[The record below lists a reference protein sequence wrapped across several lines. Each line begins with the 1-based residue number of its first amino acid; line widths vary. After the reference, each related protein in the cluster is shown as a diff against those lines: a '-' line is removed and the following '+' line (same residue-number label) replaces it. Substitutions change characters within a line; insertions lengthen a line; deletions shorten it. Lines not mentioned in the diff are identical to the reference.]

1 MKYWICMMLAL
12 MLIVPISAE
21 AADNARAW
29 LDRNTM
35 QMGETVTLNVEVE
48 GGSASQPDFSVLDS
62 DFNTLGTQSS
72 RQMSL
77 VNGSASSKTV
87 WAIGLEPR
95 HAGSLTIPAFD
106 IGSAK
111 TQPLVLVVMPAATT
125 RQGAAGDA
133 IFITVDAQPLSP
145 YVQQQIRLTVKL
157 HFSVDLSE
165 GALDEPAI
173 DSAHVQKLGRDKQYA
188 TNLNGRR
195 YQVLERNYAITPE
208 HSGALEIPGLNFRGS
223 ALDNTDPGSFFRRGR
238 AVSARSEAL
247 AIEVRGRPASWGNAP
262 WLPAQALSITDETTL
277 PDEVALGEPLTRT
290 VKLRAQG
297 LGFEQLPEL
306 EMPALAGADVYA
318 DKSETRTRD
327 DGTWLYGE
335 RTRKF
340 AVVASRLGTLVLP
353 EMRVQW
359 WDTTNDRMETA
370 VLPEHS
376 VRVVAAGTSST
387 PAGGQSSA
395 ADAISGSAAPAAST
409 TPIIYPGAAD
419 AASTQHWRL
428 LSFLFA
434 GLWLATVL
442 LWWRSRRKPPRP
454 AAAHV
459 RCTGRRWAR
468 CPSCVRARWPTWR
481 KRNAPCWAGRACT
494 IRTCAIWVSSH
505 FCCPMPINAR
515 RSSRCNAC
523 ATRETAPMAWPRI
536 WHARSARVSPG
547 FDQAKTLSRPLRCRR
562 CIRLRARQAEHFR
575 FHDGD
580 ACGTLG
586 VDSTQAARADLL
598 MNQAIVAR
606 RSSLPRT
613 GGAQRVVTA

>member
-1 MKYWICMMLAL
+1 MKFRICMMLAL

-157 HFSVDLSE
+157 HFAVDLSE

-208 HSGALEIPGLNFRGS
+208 HSGTLEIPGLNFRGS

-247 AIEVRGRPASWGNAP
+247 SIEVRGRPASWGNAP

-306 EMPALAGADVYA
+306 EMPSPAGADVYA

-340 AVVASRLGTLVLP
+340 AVVASRPGTLVLP

-409 TPIIYPGAAD
+409 TPIIYPGAAN
-419 AASTQHWRL
+419 AASAQRWRL

-442 LWWRSRRKPPRP
+442 LWWRSRRKLRAQPQRMSV
-454 AAAHV
+454 ALAGG
-459 RCTGRRWAR
+459 GRDAFLRACAMADLAEAERTLLGWAR
-468 CPSCVRARWPTWR
+468 MHNPDLRNLGELALLLSDADQCQAIQSLQRVRY
-481 KRNAPCWAGRACT
+481 AGDSADGV
-494 IRTCAIWVSSH
+494 ASH
-505 FCCPMPINAR
+505 
-515 RSSRCNAC
+515 
-523 ATRETAPMAWPRI
+523 
-536 WHARSARVSPG
+536 
-547 FDQAKTLSRPLRCRR
+547 L
-562 CIRLRARQAEHFR
+562 
-575 FHDGD
+575 
-580 ACGTLG
+580 
-586 VDSTQAARADLL
+586 ARAFRPGLAWIRPGK
-598 MNQAIVAR
+598 NVESASA
-606 RSSLPRT
+606 LPPLYPPSRKA
-613 GGAQRVVTA
+613 G

>member
-1 MKYWICMMLAL
+1 MKFRICMMLAL
-12 MLIVPISAE
+12 LLIVPISAE
-21 AADNARAW
+21 AAGSARAW

-35 QMGETVTLNVEVE
+35 QLGETVTLNVEVE

-87 WAIGLEPR
+87 WAIGLEPK

-106 IGSAK
+106 IDSAK
-111 TQPLVLVVMPAATT
+111 TQPLVLVVTPAATT

-133 IFITVDAQPLSP
+133 IFITVNAEPLSP

-208 HSGALEIPGLNFRGS
+208 HSGTLQIPGLNFRGS
-223 ALDNTDPGSFFRRGR
+223 ALDNSDPGSFFRRGR
-238 AVSARSEAL
+238 AVSARSEEL
-247 AIEVRGRPASWGNAP
+247 DIEVRGKPVAWGNAP

-290 VKLRAQG
+290 IKLRAQG

-306 EMPALAGADVYA
+306 EMPPIAGADVYA

-340 AVVASRLGTLVLP
+340 AVVASRPGTLVLP

-359 WDTTNDRMETA
+359 WDTSNDRMETA

-376 VRVVAAGTSST
+376 VRVVAAGTSSN
-387 PAGGQSSA
+387 PAAGQSSA
-395 ADAISGSAAPAAST
+395 GDATSATPAPVANA

-419 AASTQHWRL
+419 TTSAQRWRW

-442 LWWRSRRKPPRP
+442 LWWRSRRKPDPQPMRVS
-454 AAAHV
+454 AALGGG
-459 RCTGRRWAR
+459 GRDAFLRACAMADLAEAEWTLLAWAR
-468 CPSCVRARWPTWR
+468 LHNSGVHNLGELARLLSDP
-481 KRNAPCWAGRACT
+481 
-494 IRTCAIWVSSH
+494 
-505 FCCPMPINAR
+505 
-515 RSSRCNAC
+515 
-523 ATRETAPMAWPRI
+523 
-536 WHARSARVSPG
+536 
-547 FDQAKTLSRPLRCRR
+547 DQA
-562 CIRLRARQAEHFR
+562 QAIQSLQR
-575 FHDGD
+575 VRYAGDSADGV
-580 ACGTLG
+580 ASHL
-586 VDSTQAARADLL
+586 ARAF
-598 MNQAIVAR
+598 
-606 RSSLPRT
+606 RSGLAWIQPTNDSASASALPPLYPPSRKA
-613 GGAQRVVTA
+613 G

>member
-1 MKYWICMMLAL
+1 MKFRICMMLAL
-12 MLIVPISAE
+12 LLIVPISAE
-21 AADNARAW
+21 AAGSARAW

-35 QMGETVTLNVEVE
+35 QLGETVTLNVEVE

-87 WAIGLEPR
+87 WAIGLEPK

-106 IGSAK
+106 IDSAK
-111 TQPLVLVVMPAATT
+111 TQPLVLVVTPAATT

-133 IFITVDAQPLSP
+133 IFITVNAEPLSP

-208 HSGALEIPGLNFRGS
+208 HSGTLQIPGLNFRGS
-223 ALDNTDPGSFFRRGR
+223 ALDNSDPGSFFRRGR
-238 AVSARSEAL
+238 AVSARSEEL
-247 AIEVRGRPASWGNAP
+247 DIEVRGKPVAWGNAP

-290 VKLRAQG
+290 IKLRAQG

-306 EMPALAGADVYA
+306 EMPPIAGADVYA

-340 AVVASRLGTLVLP
+340 AVVASRPGTLVLP

-359 WDTTNDRMETA
+359 WDTSNDRMETA

-376 VRVVAAGTSST
+376 VRVVAAGTSSN
-387 PAGGQSSA
+387 PAAGQSSA
-395 ADAISGSAAPAAST
+395 GDATSATPAPVANA

-419 AASTQHWRL
+419 TTSAQRWRW

-442 LWWRSRRKPPRP
+442 LWWRSRRKPDPQPMRVS
-454 AAAHV
+454 AALGGG
-459 RCTGRRWAR
+459 GRDAFLRACAMADLAEAERTLLAWAR
-468 CPSCVRARWPTWR
+468 LHNSGVHNLGELARLLSDPDQGQAIQSLQRVRY
-481 KRNAPCWAGRACT
+481 AGDSADGV
-494 IRTCAIWVSSH
+494 ASH
-505 FCCPMPINAR
+505 
-515 RSSRCNAC
+515 
-523 ATRETAPMAWPRI
+523 
-536 WHARSARVSPG
+536 
-547 FDQAKTLSRPLRCRR
+547 L
-562 CIRLRARQAEHFR
+562 
-575 FHDGD
+575 
-580 ACGTLG
+580 
-586 VDSTQAARADLL
+586 ARAF
-598 MNQAIVAR
+598 
-606 RSSLPRT
+606 RSGLAWIQPTNDSASASALPPLYPPSRKA
-613 GGAQRVVTA
+613 G